1 MLWNEDAKRTMKEE
15 LGGTDI
21 VYQMVGIVG
30 WIIGTDGESKQQRT
44 RFFEVKRTSEIEK
57 SRHHNMA
64 LNIRFVL
71 MGTHFHSESRF
82 I

>member
-21 VYQMVGIVG
+21 VYQMVGIFG

-44 RFFEVKRTSEIEK
+44 RFFEVERKSEIEK
-57 SRHHNMA
+57 PRHHNMP
-64 LNIRFVL
+64 LIIRFVL

>member
-57 SRHHNMA
+57 SRHHNMP
-64 LNIRFVL
+64 LIIRFVL